1 MATKQWKPRPTTPL
15 LVTND
20 NDDDDEHERSGN
32 RKRLR
37 QAQHLFLQRKHLQA
51 LSLCNR
57 YFERANA
64 KQSHNRHPSKNNK
77 NKTNK
82 KKQKNK
88 HILLPVVTIQQFV
101 IDDREDTKTPRRF
114 AVVGCANDDETRD
127 DEEDSL
133 AAILI
138 QSWQELYS
146 KERNSSSKRTG
157 SGTDSGTDSGT
168 GSGGWNHLQPVVDW
182 YSNHNHPMSM
192 EFFVTIWIP
201 FWEHHGYRLE
211 AFEWT
216 RKVLLSFHHRTNENE
231 TKEEEEEEG
240 AETNASSYAT
250 TYSGVKYYDDDDQ
263 LWRHCF
269 LEQLPRLADANTA
282 RYIAQSILF
291 GTTTTTHV
299 VVPNQVVFQNEI
311 QMDSVKSLIAV
322 FERVPEHN
330 SKNNN
335 DDDDDEN
342 ENEEGSNNDR
352 IRQLVLQSLKECLQE
367 VSTATRSSTTN
378 KDTNKDWKQGT
389 FETQVSS
396 TALAEPSATTVRQI
410 LGRSFRSSGSWK
422 EWIRCVVRD
431 FVFQHLSQNTTTT
444 TSSSPPQLS
453 SLWSSLSKKQRQTM
467 AFTMV
472 VTLLAWRKRRS
483 VCKLTRA
490 IVSLLLSPVTELI
503 EAL

>member
-15 LVTND
+15 LFTDD
-20 NDDDDEHERSGN
+20 NDEHEHEHERSGN

-64 KQSHNRHPSKNNK
+64 KQSHNRHPSKNTN

-82 KKQKNK
+82 KKQKHK

-114 AVVGCANDDETRD
+114 AVVGCANDDKTRD
-127 DEEDSL
+127 DEEDAL

-146 KERNSSSKRTG
+146 KERNISSKR
-157 SGTDSGTDSGT
+157 

-216 RKVLLSFHHRTNENE
+216 RKVLLSFHHQ
-231 TKEEEEEEG
+231 EEEEEG
-240 AETNASSYAT
+240 AETSASSDPT
-250 TYSGVKYYDDDDQ
+250 THSGVKYYYDDDQ

-282 RYIAQSILF
+282 RYIAQSMLF

-322 FERVPEHN
+322 FERLPEHN
-330 SKNNN
+330 NNNNNN
-335 DDDDDEN
+335 DDDDDDD

-352 IRQLVLQSLKECLQE
+352 IRQLVLQSLKERLQE
-367 VSTATRSSTTN
+367 VSTATRSSTSN

-389 FETQVSS
+389 SETQVSS